1 MTIDTLIRGQVTHM
15 SKFMKRYLIKYKH
28 TANNVLEIGVMEGGS
43 IELWSK
49 YFTKATICGVDID
62 FTNDKCNLKNLKNV
76 KLINTNAYSV
86 EAANTL
92 PNFDVIIDDG
102 PHTLESMLVF
112 ASVYANKLEPN
123 GICILEDVPNI
134 GWIHQILSTLPKH
147 MQKNAVVHDRR
158 HIKNR
163 GDDIMIVAYN
173 N

>member
-1 MTIDTLIRGQVTHM
+1 MIIDIQIRGTSHSYIEV
-15 SKFMKRYLIKYKH
+15 YENILEPYKN

-49 YFTKATICGVDID
+49 YFTKATVYGIDIN
-62 FTNDKCNLKNLKNV
+62 FTNDKCNLKDLHNV
-76 KLINTNAYSV
+76 KLINMNAYSV

-92 PNFDVIIDDG
+92 PNFDIVIDDG

-123 GICILEDVPNI
+123 GIWILEDVPNI
-134 GWIHQILSTLPKH
+134 EWINRILTTLPQH
-147 MQKNAVVHDRR
+147 MQKNAVVYDRR
-158 HIKNR
+158 HLKNR

-173 N
+173 K